1 MVKRIVD
8 LCVATLVLLC
18 SAPLLLLVALAVR
31 TTLGSP
37 VLFRQQCPGLHGRPF
52 MMMKFRTM
60 RENMDSNGHL
70 LPDAERLTP
79 LGSLLRSTSLDELP
93 ELMNVLRG
101 EMSIVGP
108 RPLLME
114 YLDLYTPE
122 QARRNIVDDR
132 AHAAQGQSHAYA
144 VLTREYIIQ
153 VANSLNGNHRAPS
166 GPPTTQYLY

>member
-37 VLFRQQCPGLHGRPF
+37 VLFRQQRPGLHGRPF

-70 LPDAERLTP
+70 QEKF
-79 LGSLLRSTSLDELP
+79 
-93 ELMNVLRG
+93 
-101 EMSIVGP
+101 
-108 RPLLME
+108 
-114 YLDLYTPE
+114 
-122 QARRNIVDDR
+122 
-132 AHAAQGQSHAYA
+132 
-144 VLTREYIIQ
+144 
-153 VANSLNGNHRAPS
+153 
-166 GPPTTQYLY
+166 